1 MAQPL
6 WKTAWWLLKTLKI
19 ELPYDPVVP
28 LLGIYSEELKV
39 GAQRAPWAPCSQQR
53 RPQEP
58 RGGSHPG
65 VHRQTKRNVVDSYNA
80 MSFHLQR
87 EDVLTQTNLEDTS
100 VPVKSVR
107 HRRTWMIPLPWA
119 VQWSQ
124 GHGKESRVMAARG

>member
-1 MAQPL
+1 M
-6 WKTAWWLLKTLKI
+6 
-19 ELPYDPVVP
+19 
-28 LLGIYSEELKV
+28 
-39 GAQRAPWAPCSQQR
+39 
-53 RPQEP
+53 
-58 RGGSHPG
+58 
-65 VHRQTKRNVVDSYNA
+65 VDSYNA